1 MYEVEGKLFSLAAWR
16 WRLLNRRRNKTMDA
30 ALGRAGKKHE
40 LIFYR
45 GLDHDLDDSAAR
57 TDLLARSAQWLA
69 AAMPAK

>member
-1 MYEVEGKLFSLAAWR
+1 
-16 WRLLNRRRNKTMDA
+16 MDA